1 MVHARPVYR
10 PGPLRRIGH
19 IRDLTALLTRT
30 GLLFSGE
37 PQRALHQLGLLRLW
51 GTTLAGLIVANAAR
65 SPDRTAVIDEQGLL
79 TFAELDDRTTRLA
92 VGLPLDGP
100 RPRVGVLCRN
110 HRGLVE
116 TLVACS
122 KRGVEVVLLNTG
134 FGAGQ
139 LRNVLSEL
147 RMDLIVADA
156 EFAPLL
162 AGSPQALRRVVVWAD
177 RPGDPAGAGRTIEQ
191 IVNTNPA
198 PKLRPPQIN
207 SRTIVLSSGTTGRP
221 KGARRPPRPGLWPL
235 ASMASRI
242 PLRARQT
249 MIVEAPLFH
258 TWGYAALQ
266 MAWGLRAPI
275 VLRRR
280 FDAEGTLRAIA
291 GHREVVVFAVP
302 IMLQRI
308 MDLPE
313 EVRRRYDTS
322 SLRIVALSGAAL
334 PGELGTR
341 FMDAFGDVLYNVYGS
356 TEASWVSIATP
367 RDLRKDPRT
376 AGRPPRNTRLVIL
389 NDHDRPAGRSTIGR
403 IFAANELLFE
413 GYTGGEPTEVRDGLM
428 STGDLGHIDHRGLL
442 FVDGRVDGMVVSGGE
457 NVVPRDVEDA
467 LLELPGIHEVAV
479 IGVPDDEWGQRLA
492 AYVVRRPGAD
502 VTREAIRSYVHT
514 QVARYAVPRDVH
526 FLAELPRNA
535 TGKVV
540 HRWLTAS
547 PRTPTRIATPPPP
560 PAQPADEQPANTEAQ
575 PAADQRLSAPGQ
587 ASAEHQL
594 GAQDHASAQ
603 GQAGAQGEA
612 SGPDEG
618 SGAYQLGAE
627 HQLGAGHRLGAL
639 GGAGGDH
646 QATAEGRASA
656 QGRVD
661 AEDPVLFEGR
671 VSWPSAWP
679 PPPVAEAM
687 PLAAPYV
694 SEPAEEQ
701 PQGPQAAAQ

>member
-1 MVHARPVYR
+1 M
-10 PGPLRRIGH
+10 GH
-19 IRDLTALLTRT
+19 IRDLAALLTRT
-30 GLLFSGE
+30 GLLLSGS
-37 PQRALHQLGLLRLW
+37 PQRLFHQFGLLRLW
-51 GTTLAGLIVANAAR
+51 GTTLAGVVVSGAAR
-65 SPDRTAVIDEQGLL
+65 SPDRPAVIDEEGIL

-92 VGLPLDGP
+92 VGLPLEGP

-110 HRGLVE
+110 HRGMVE

-139 LRNVLSEL
+139 LRNVLTEL
-147 RMDLIVADA
+147 RMDLVVADA

-162 AGSPQALRRVVVWAD
+162 AALPQSLRRVVVWAD

-191 IVNTNPA
+191 IVYASPA
-198 PKLRPPQIN
+198 PELRPPQIN

-235 ASMASRI
+235 ASMTSRI

-266 MAWGLRAPI
+266 MAWGLRAPV

-291 GHREVVVFAVP
+291 GHRDVVVFAVP
-302 IMLQRI
+302 VMIQRI

-313 EVRRRYDTS
+313 RVRGRYDTS

-334 PGELGTR
+334 PGELATR

-367 RDLRKDPRT
+367 RDLRADPRT

-389 NDHDRPAGRSTIGR
+389 DDRDRPAARSTIGR

-428 STGDLGHIDHRGLL
+428 STGDLGHVDHRGLL
-442 FVDGRVDGMVVSGGE
+442 FVDGRADDLVVSGGE

-467 LLELPGIHEVAV
+467 LLKLPGVHEVAV
-479 IGVPDDEWGQRLA
+479 VGVPDDEWGQRLA
-492 AYVVRRPGAD
+492 AYIVTRPGAD
-502 VTREAIRSYVHT
+502 LDPEDVRSYVHT

-540 HRWLTAS
+540 HRWLTAA
-547 PRTPTRIATPPPP
+547 PRTATPIIPTAVPPPP
-560 PAQPADEQPANTEAQ
+560 STEDSPPAKPPT
-575 PAADQRLSAPGQ
+575 R
-587 ASAEHQL
+587 
-594 GAQDHASAQ
+594 
-603 GQAGAQGEA
+603 AGRQVSEEEMG
-612 SGPDEG
+612 
-618 SGAYQLGAE
+618 L
-627 HQLGAGHRLGAL
+627 
-639 GGAGGDH
+639 
-646 QATAEGRASA
+646 
-656 QGRVD
+656 
-661 AEDPVLFEGR
+661 EGR

-679 PPPVAEAM
+679 PPPVSEAM

-694 SEPAEEQ
+694 TEPAEER

>member
-1 MVHARPVYR
+1 MAHARPAYR

-19 IRDLTALLTRT
+19 IRDLAAMLTRT
-30 GLLFSGE
+30 GLLFSGT
-37 PQRALHQLGLLRLW
+37 PQRLFHQFGLLRLW
-51 GTTLAGLIVANAAR
+51 GTTLAGVIVSSAAR
-65 SPDRTAVIDEQGLL
+65 SPDRPAVIDEQGIL
-79 TFAELDDRTTRLA
+79 TFAELDDRSTRLA

-110 HRGLVE
+110 HRGMVE

-139 LRNVLSEL
+139 LRNVLTEL
-147 RMDLIVADA
+147 RMDLVVADA

-162 AGSPQALRRVVVWAD
+162 AALPQSLRRVVVWAD
-177 RPGDPAGAGRTIEQ
+177 QPGDPAGAGRTIDQ
-191 IVNTNPA
+191 IVHASPA
-198 PKLRPPQIN
+198 PELRPPQIN

-235 ASMASRI
+235 ASMTSRI

-249 MIVEAPLFH
+249 MIIEAPLFH

-266 MAWGLRAPI
+266 MAWGLRAPV

-280 FDAEGTLRAIA
+280 FDAEGTLRAMA
-291 GHREVVVFAVP
+291 GHRDVTVFAVP
-302 IMLQRI
+302 VMIQRI

-313 EVRRRYDTS
+313 EVRGKYDSS

-334 PGELGTR
+334 PGELATR

-367 RDLRKDPRT
+367 RDLRTDPRT

-389 NDHDRPAGRSTIGR
+389 DDRDRPVGRSTIGR

-413 GYTGGEPTEVRDGLM
+413 GYTGGEPTEVRDGLL
-428 STGDLGHIDHRGLL
+428 STGDLGHVDHRGLL
-442 FVDGRVDGMVVSGGE
+442 FVDGRVDGLVVSGGE

-467 LLELPGIHEVAV
+467 LLKLPGVHEVAV
-479 IGVPDDEWGQRLA
+479 VGVPDDEWGQRLA
-492 AYVVRRPGAD
+492 AYIVTLPGVD
-502 VTREAIRSYVHT
+502 LDPEAVRSYVHT

-540 HRWLTAS
+540 HRWLTAA
-547 PRTPTRIATPPPP
+547 PRTAIPIVPAAVTPPSAAEDQP
-560 PAQPADEQPANTEAQ
+560 PAEEQ
-575 PAADQRLSAPGQ
+575 APGEEQGPTEEQ
-587 ASAEHQL
+587 ASAKNQL
-594 GAQDHASAQ
+594 STVPQVS
-603 GQAGAQGEA
+603 
-612 SGPDEG
+612 DEE
-618 SGAYQLGAE
+618 L
-627 HQLGAGHRLGAL
+627 
-639 GGAGGDH
+639 
-646 QATAEGRASA
+646 T
-656 QGRVD
+656 
-661 AEDPVLFEGR
+661 FEGR

-679 PPPVAEAM
+679 APPVSEVM

-694 SEPAEEQ
+694 TEPAEEQ
-701 PQGPQAAAQ
+701 PKGPQAAAQ